1 MFSVRCSI
9 SGASIVAGQEPS
21 MVIRDTAV
29 ETIIRGVDSD
39 GNVVEEM
46 IGIRREF

>member
-1 MFSVRCSI
+1 MRCSF
-9 SGASIVAGQEPS
+9 SGSVATPEPS
-21 MVIRDTAV
+21 MVIMDTAV

-46 IGIRREF
+46 IGIRMVF